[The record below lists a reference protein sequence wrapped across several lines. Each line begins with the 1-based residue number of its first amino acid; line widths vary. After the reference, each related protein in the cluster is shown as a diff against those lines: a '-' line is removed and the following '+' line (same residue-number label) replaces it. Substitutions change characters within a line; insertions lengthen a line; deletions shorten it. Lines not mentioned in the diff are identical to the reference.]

1 MYLTALGL
9 SCSTQHL
16 QSSLWHTG
24 SLVVPKGRD
33 IVPWPAI
40 EPRPA
45 VLGARSLCHWT
56 TREAPQVLQYLFH
69 LSCSS
74 RNVDFINR
82 EMVWICSLWRVS
94 QFVTFSILQRQIND
108 KRPVRLTRAGM
119 SLNSTW
125 SFWLLE
131 GSSDPWDLSSNT
143 KSWAEWGRAQGSSG
157 PSAQNKSRKWENV
170 GERSP
175 RWRHM
180 GPGSRRGGGCWEV
193 SRTCV
198 SCLAPPYTEGEAFW
212 TLLWNSYLL
221 RCWTPAIL
229 ATTWPWKREN
239 TVLQIRA
246 RRW

>member
-56 TREAPQVLQYLFH
+56 TREAPQVLQYLFQ

-108 KRPVRLTRAGM
+108 KWPVRLTRAGM

-131 GSSDPWDLSSNT
+131 GPMGPIIKPKVLGWVGESTREQWTLST
-143 KSWAEWGRAQGSSG
+143 EQV
-157 PSAQNKSRKWENV
+157 PEV

-193 SRTCV
+193 SWTCV